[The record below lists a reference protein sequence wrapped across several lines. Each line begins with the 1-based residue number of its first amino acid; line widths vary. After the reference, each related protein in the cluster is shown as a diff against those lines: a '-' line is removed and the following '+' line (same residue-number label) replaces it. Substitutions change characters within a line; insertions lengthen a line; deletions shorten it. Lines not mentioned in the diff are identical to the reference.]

1 MTSSPASDWSI
12 AFLGELVLRGLRH
25 IVVSP
30 GSRSQAL
37 ALVAMAF
44 ASRPESTLEVHVVV
58 DERSAGFFALG
69 LASHTHTPVA
79 LLCTS
84 GSAPAHYLPSLLE
97 AHHSGVGMIAITA
110 DRPEELLG
118 VGANQ
123 TTTQPGLFGPAVR
136 AVFDVEAPEGGVEE
150 AERARQVAQM
160 AWDTSF
166 GVDHRPGPVQVN
178 VGFREPL
185 SASLVSFADP
195 ATGTGGST
203 AEDGQVALP
212 PWTADRLNDPR
223 VVELAPEPGTVVVA
237 GHGAGPKAEELARAL
252 HAPLIAEV
260 HSGAHFGPHLV
271 VAYRKLLS
279 EPELSSQITR
289 VVTVGRPTLSRE
301 VWALVG
307 RTDIQQIV
315 WQKTEP
321 EPANPTH
328 SAVIADRVV
337 ATVPSSDGDAPSWAK
352 AWVGSWV
359 MASRAI
365 LEEESAVHD
374 APPPEWENS
383 ASKDMAKRSGF
394 ARDELEI
401 FRRKITRRS
410 LALAVW
416 EATWPHDRLVLA
428 SSRMIRV
435 LDAVAPG
442 KNIPVWSSRGLA
454 GIDGQVATARGV
466 ARANP
471 GGGTTRL
478 LVGDVAFLHDAGS
491 LLLDKGE
498 ADTTRLHVIVA
509 RDGGGSIFDQ
519 LEAKASSEAS
529 HFDRVMFTPVSA
541 DFSALATAYGWEYL
555 KVTQLGELP
564 EAMASSAKHLIVE
577 VSLDRVEPDV
587 SSDF

>member
-12 AFLGELVLRGLRH
+12 AFLEELVFRGLRH

-37 ALVAMAF
+37 ALGAMAL
-44 ASRPESTLEVHVVV
+44 ATRPGSALEVHVVV

-69 LASHTHTPVA
+69 LASHTSTPVA

-97 AHHSGVGMIAITA
+97 AHHSGVGMIAVTA
-110 DRPEELLG
+110 DRPEELHG

-123 TTTQPGLFGPAVR
+123 TTHQVGLLGRAVR
-136 AVFDVEAPEGGVEE
+136 SVIDVEAPEGESGET
-150 AERARQVAQM
+150 ERARQVART
-160 AWDTSF
+160 AWETSS
-166 GVDHRPGPVQVN
+166 GQGLRPGPIQVN
-178 VGFREPL
+178 VAFREPL
-185 SASLVSFADP
+185 SASSFSFTDSP
-195 ATGTGGST
+195 AGTGSSMSR
-203 AEDGQVALP
+203 AGQAVGPA
-212 PWTADRLNDPR
+212 WTDSRLSAPR

-237 GHGAGPKAEELARAL
+237 GHGAGPEAEELARAL
-252 HAPLIAEV
+252 HAPLIAEA

-271 VAYRKLLS
+271 VAYRKILS
-279 EPELSSQITR
+279 EPSLASEVTR

-301 VWALVG
+301 VWALVS
-307 RTDIQQIV
+307 RTDIQQVV

-321 EPANPTH
+321 EATNPTR

-337 ATVPSSDGDAPSWAK
+337 ATSVGVEGVGTSWAK
-352 AWVGSWV
+352 AWVGRWV
-359 MASRAI
+359 MASRAV
-365 LEEESAVHD
+365 LEEESALHD

-394 ARDELEI
+394 AREELSI
-401 FRRKITRRS
+401 FRRRVSRRS

-435 LDAVAPG
+435 LDGVAPG

-454 GIDGQVATARGV
+454 GIDGQIATARGV
-466 ARANP
+466 AMANR

-478 LVGDVAFLHDAGS
+478 LVGDVAFFHDAGS
-491 LLLDKGE
+491 LLLDGGE
-498 ADTTRLHVIVA
+498 ADGTRLHVIVA

-519 LEAKASSEAS
+519 LEVRASAEAS
-529 HFDRVMFTPVSA
+529 HFDRVMFTPIEA
-541 DFSALATAYGWEYL
+541 DISALATAYGWEYL
-555 KVTQLGELP
+555 KVTQFGELP

-577 VSLDRVEPDV
+577 VSLDRVEGA
-587 SSDF
+587 